1 MLRTSFHWR
10 CSVFLRFA
18 CFASPEMLP
27 RVPLYQVV
35 DVEFVPGTRLLL
47 YVGLHTEAGTTT
59 GSHPWSQGRLL
70 VSILLTL

>member
-10 CSVFLRFA
+10 CSVFLR
-18 CFASPEMLP
+18 FASPEMLP

>member
-1 MLRTSFHWR
+1 
-10 CSVFLRFA
+10 
-18 CFASPEMLP
+18 MLP

-70 VSILLTL
+70 VSIYLRFDTHVPFVLIHGSQDPGAT